1 MISHLYD
8 ENIVIKWSSYIG
20 IGIGIGF
27 FYSRYIGYRNI
38 G

>member
-1 MISHLYD
+1 MIGHLYD

-20 IGIGIGF
+20 IGIDIGV